1 MRCLQS
7 VGISLWADVF
17 LATHT
22 SECTQSI
29 RQNQSKWKV
38 AFIEL
43 KQIDV
48 KSLSDL

>member
-1 MRCLQS
+1 VRCSQS
-7 VGISLWADVF
+7 VGISLWADVA
-17 LATHT
+17 LANHS
-22 SECTQSI
+22 SERTQSI
-29 RQNQSKWKV
+29 RQTLIKWKV